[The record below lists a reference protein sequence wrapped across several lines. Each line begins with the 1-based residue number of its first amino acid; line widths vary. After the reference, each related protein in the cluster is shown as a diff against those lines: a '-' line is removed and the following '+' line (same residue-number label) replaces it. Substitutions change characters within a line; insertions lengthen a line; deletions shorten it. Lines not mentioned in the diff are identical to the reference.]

1 MADKELRVKI
11 TGTAEKFQEALKQA
25 ENGINQLGKSALSS
39 ISGGLLGGGLAGFVN
54 GTVTAMMAIV
64 ARIESVVQ
72 RAAALNI
79 SKDQVTRID
88 RFTSAAGLSFEA
100 GDQAI
105 QTMRRARADAL
116 AGDDDAVRLFER
128 LGLALEDIKD
138 LRPDELFDRVLSTA
152 SQAALDAE
160 RFNSYAKLLGSGYA
174 SSVLPIAMSPQAMAM
189 ASDEPNWLGER
200 LDDLGF
206 ALSALGD
213 FNPLRNVKGKYVRK
227 VATPFEPFSDFGL
240 RQREQAEFMSEQN
253 RQRAEQVGRS
263 MLTTEERINEVIA
276 ERLRISR
283 LISEENDPIKRQKF
297 VGDAIAVESELAALT
312 QKREG
317 ELTVKGSPRAT
328 DPLRQIGADFS
339 RYGPSLTADIG
350 KQQVTE
356 IQRLRSSLESGLER
370 VRAAIEKELN

>member
-25 ENGINQLGKSALSS
+25 EKGIDRLGSEVAGRL
-39 ISGGLLGGGLAGFVN
+39 SGGLIGGGIEGFVTRMVDIMMQVATKMEN
-54 GTVTAMMAIV
+54 IVDRARSLNVSKSGIVTVENFSRYTG
-64 ARIESVVQ
+64 SDPQ
-72 RAAALNI
+72 
-79 SKDQVTRID
+79 
-88 RFTSAAGLSFEA
+88 A

-105 QTMRRARADAL
+105 QTMRQARADAL
-116 AGDDDAVRLFER
+116 AGDDDAVRIFER
-128 LGLALEDIKD
+128 IGLALGDIKD
-138 LRPDELFDRVLSTA
+138 LKPDELFFRVLETIQ
-152 SQAALDAE
+152 QAPMSAE
-160 RFNSYAKLLGSGYA
+160 RMFSYNRLLGRGYA
-174 SSVLPIAMSPQAMAM
+174 ASVIPIATDPTSV
-189 ASDEPNWLGER
+189 
-200 LDDLGF
+200 DLGREMGSGVGGWLQSLLPSG
-206 ALSALGD
+206 ALNG
-213 FNPLRNVKGKYVRK
+213 FPLIGKYLLDRK
-227 VATPFEPFSDFGL
+227 ATAQPEFSDFGL
-240 RQREQAEFMSEQN
+240 RQREQAEFMAEQN

-283 LISEENDPIKRQKF
+283 LITEENDPIKRQKF

-317 ELTVKGSPRAT
+317 ELMVKGSPRAT

-356 IQRLRSSLESGLER
+356 IQRLRASLESGLER
-370 VRAAIEKELN
+370 VRAAIDKELN

>member
-39 ISGGLLGGGLAGFVN
+39 LSGGLIGGGLAGFVS
-54 GTVTAMMAIV
+54 GTVNALMAV
-64 ARIESVVQ
+64 VTRIESVVQ

-79 SKDQVTRID
+79 SRDQVNRLD
-88 RFTSAAGLSFEA
+88 RFSSIAGQSFEA
-100 GDQAI
+100 GDQAV
-105 QTMRRARADAL
+105 QTLRRARADAL
-116 AGDDDAVRLFER
+116 AGDDDAARLFER
-128 LGLALEDIKD
+128 IGLALEDIKD
-138 LRPDELFDRVLSTA
+138 LRPDELFDRVLGTA
-152 SQAALDAE
+152 TEAKLDAE

-174 SSVLPIAMSPQAMAM
+174 SAVLPIASSPAAMDSVQEPQPLAGRKIDEFIMSL
-189 ASDEPNWLGER
+189 EGT
-200 LDDLGF
+200 GF
-206 ALSALGD
+206 EKL
-213 FNPLRNVKGKYVRK
+213 FTNVKRKQVRQL
-227 VATPFEPFSDFGL
+227 ATPFEPFSDFGI
-240 RQREQAEFMSEQN
+240 RQREQAEFMAEQN

-283 LISEENDPIKRQKF
+283 LITEENDPIKRQKF
-297 VGDAIAVESELAALT
+297 IGDAIAVESELAALT
-312 QKREG
+312 QKRQG
-317 ELTVKGSPRAT
+317 ETTVKGSPRPT

-370 VRAAIEKELN
+370 VRAAIERELN

>member
-39 ISGGLLGGGLAGFVN
+39 LSGGLLGGGLAGFVS
-54 GTVTAMMAIV
+54 GSVTAMMAVV

-79 SKDQVTRID
+79 SRDQVNRLD
-88 RFTSAAGLSFEA
+88 RFSTVAGQSFEA
-100 GDQAI
+100 GDQAV
-105 QTMRRARADAL
+105 QTLRRARADAL
-116 AGDDDAVRLFER
+116 AGDDDAARLFER
-128 LGLALEDIKD
+128 IGLALEDIKD
-138 LRPDELFDRVLSTA
+138 LRPDELFDRVLGTA
-152 SQAALDAE
+152 TQAKLDAE

-174 SSVLPIAMSPQAMAM
+174 SAVLPIASSPAAMNKAVE
-189 ASDEPNWLGER
+189 EPLWLGR
-200 LDDLGF
+200 KFDDLGMWLTSVGF
-206 ALSALGD
+206 GGLMK
-213 FNPLRNVKGKYVRK
+213 NVKRKEVRDLAK
-227 VATPFEPFSDFGL
+227 PFEPFSDFGL

-283 LISEENDPIKRQKF
+283 LITEENDPIKRQKF

-312 QKREG
+312 QKRQG
-317 ELTVKGSPRAT
+317 EMTVKGSPRPT

-356 IQRLRSSLESGLER
+356 IQRLRASLESGLER
-370 VRAAIEKELN
+370 VRAAIDKELN